1 MMNIHLLNLHT
12 AHQAYHMLFSEYFSL
27 EKNIIGQ
34 GITKVVMPIQLFYLQ
49 LRTFYS
55 FEDSKTAHYK

>member
-12 AHQAYHMLFSEYFSL
+12 AHQAFHMLFSASFCPD
-27 EKNIIGQ
+27 KNIIGE
-34 GITKVVMPIQLFYLQ
+34 GITKVVLPAQLYLK

-55 FEDSKTAHYK
+55 FEDSKTVHHK